1 VNAKRIVV
9 VGGGPAGMM
18 AAIRAGELCE
28 GVTLIEKNP
37 ILGKKLLLSGKGRC
51 NLTNACDLDSFIK
64 RFSKNGQFL
73 RDAFNK
79 FSNLDLMRFFEER
92 GLKLKTERQ
101 LRVFPQTDRSDSI
114 EGVLK
119 KELNKNKV
127 NPVRNTEAIIGE
139 DKISNGVKII
149 YRAIMKDIFTQPLRA
164 EAGFMQDNKINPVR
178 SNSPEA
184 NAAPLARTSNGVKG
198 LLLRDG
204 KIIPADRLILAT
216 GGVSF
221 RFTGSTG
228 EGLDIAR
235 KLGHRIVGLKAGL
248 VPLETRQHYP
258 KFLEG
263 LTLKNIRLIFSDS
276 KRQIESQIGEL
287 LFTRFGISGPL
298 VLSLSGQIVD
308 WLEVS
313 NTVYVEIDLK
323 PALSKEQLRVRL
335 LREFKLNPKK
345 TIKNTLKALLPKR
358 LVDVFIDIAK
368 IVPDKKVSQITQKER
383 ESLVSL
389 FKAMRLDIT
398 KSRPIAEAMIT
409 RGGVS
414 LKDINP
420 RTMESRLIKGLY
432 FAGEMIDIDADTGGF
447 NLQAAFSTGYLAG
460 ESAALN

>member
-1 VNAKRIVV
+1 
-9 VGGGPAGMM
+9 MM
-18 AAIRAGELCE
+18 AAIRAGELCG

-64 RFSKNGQFL
+64 RFSRNGQFL

-79 FSNLDLMRFFEER
+79 FFNLDLMRFFAQR
-92 GLKLKTERQ
+92 DLKLKTERQ
-101 LRVFPQTDRSDSI
+101 LRVFPQTNRSDSI
-114 EGVLK
+114 VEVLK
-119 KELNKNKV
+119 KELYKNK
-127 NPVRNTEAIIGE
+127 
-139 DKISNGVKII
+139 VKII
-149 YRAIMKDIFTQPLRA
+149 YRAIMKDIF
-164 EAGFMQDNKINPVR
+164 MQENKI
-178 SNSPEA
+178 
-184 NAAPLARTSNGVKG
+184 KG
-198 LLLRDG
+198 LLLGDG

-221 RFTGSTG
+221 GFTGSTG
-228 EGLDIAR
+228 EGLDIAE
-235 KLGHRIVGLKAGL
+235 KLGHRIVPFRPGL

-263 LTLKNIRLIFSDS
+263 LVLKNIRLRFSDS
-276 KRQIESQIGEL
+276 KRQIDSGIGEL
-287 LFTRFGISGPL
+287 LFTSFGISGPL

-308 WLEVS
+308 WLQNS
-313 NTVYVEIDLK
+313 NTIYVEIDLK
-323 PALSKEQLRVRL
+323 PALTREQLRARL

-345 TIKNTLKALLPKR
+345 AIKNTLKTLLPKR

-368 IVPDKKVSQITQKER
+368 ILPDKKVSQITQKER

-398 KSRPIAEAMIT
+398 KPRPMDEAMIT

-432 FAGEMIDIDADTGGF
+432 FAGEIIDIDADTGGF